1 MNRTG
6 EMQEPCGTPTCT
18 CLCGEVVLRCRQL
31 AIRPR
36 RYADSQRTVLCGSV
50 VCVSEVMSLVWLTMS
65 KALEKSID
73 MVSVRCG
80 GLGWLKPEA
89 TVCVRGMSAV
99 VVLCRVLKPC
109 WEGIELGEE
118 TFEDFDCIQRE
129 SGSGLR

>member
-1 MNRTG
+1 
-6 EMQEPCGTPTCT
+6 MQEPCGTPTCT

-31 AIRPR
+31 VIRPR
-36 RYADSQRTVLCGSV
+36 RYADSQRTVLCGSD

-80 GLGWLKPEA
+80 GLGSLKPEA

-109 WEGIELGEE
+109 WVGDIGRVLSWGRSRRSR
-118 TFEDFDCIQRE
+118 TLIAGDSRE
-129 SGSGLR
+129 MGR